1 MKYPDLP
8 SAMRHDPHSKE
19 LSVPKTPEN
28 LTFSDDSSDSEEDDG
43 QQEKDNVE
51 YDLTTEASCS
61 SSEPIY

>member
-1 MKYPDLP
+1 
-8 SAMRHDPHSKE
+8 MRHDPHSKE

-43 QQEKDNVE
+43 QQEEDNVE